1 MRTAGAALDARARGS
16 SPMAGE
22 PGALWGTFSEPG
34 SLAVGD
40 NYIKPPGER
49 MYWAGYG
56 QQLLSTARVVVS
68 AKLHMH
74 VAGRLRVDAPNSA
87 SFNRQRLK
95 IPLPP
100 PHNTPPMS
108 ATKLPRH
115 SGKQFS
121 TVAPKSGKAPDAYLD
136 KAVRSLGEGAPY
148 VDAWILDKRLSRI
161 PGKAVKP
168 FVTLVGRRSCI
179 RCGDTGNVGGA
190 WQKPPLLRLLA
201 RSRAP
206 V

>member
-74 VAGRLRVDAPNSA
+74 VAGRLRVDAHNSA
-87 SFNRQRLK
+87 SFNR
-95 IPLPP
+95 
-100 PHNTPPMS
+100 
-108 ATKLPRH
+108 LPRH